1 MIVDDHEMVRRGL
14 VTFLGLAADIQVV
27 GQTGRGAD
35 AANLAR
41 RFQPDVV
48 LMDMVLPDL
57 DGLSAIRATRQ
68 AAPDARIIALTSFQ
82 QGEIVIQA
90 LQAGA
95 ISYLMKDIS
104 ALGLVDAIRAAHA
117 GRSTLCAE
125 AAQAI
130 IQHNTV
136 ARQTVARADELT
148 PREHEVLH
156 LMARGLSNPQI
167 AARLIVSRATANF
180 HVSRVLGKLGV
191 PNRSTAVALAL
202 RHGLVS
208 P

>member
-27 GQTGRGAD
+27 GQTGRGAE

-48 LMDMVLPDL
+48 LMDLVLPDL

-68 AAPDARIIALTSFQ
+68 AAPDARIIVLTSFQ

-95 ISYLMKDIS
+95 LSYLMKDIS
-104 ALGLVDAIRAAHA
+104 ALGLVEAIRAAHA

-125 AAQAI
+125 AAQEI
-130 IQHNTV
+130 VQHNSV
-136 ARQTVARADELT
+136 AKQTAARADELT
-148 PREHEVLH
+148 PRE
-156 LMARGLSNPQI
+156 
-167 AARLIVSRATANF
+167 
-180 HVSRVLGKLGV
+180 
-191 PNRSTAVALAL
+191 
-202 RHGLVS
+202 
-208 P
+208 